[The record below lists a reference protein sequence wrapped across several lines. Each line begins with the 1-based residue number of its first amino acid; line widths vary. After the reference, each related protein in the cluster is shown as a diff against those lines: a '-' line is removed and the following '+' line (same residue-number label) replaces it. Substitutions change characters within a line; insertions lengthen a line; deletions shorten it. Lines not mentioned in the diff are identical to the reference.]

1 MLWPKSPASPPLE
14 IARIT
19 ITMTIEEQ
27 GGQRVDV
34 ELDDEDVPYIT
45 ALGMLS
51 ASREI
56 VNDIYGI
63 YRYTDGDE

>member
-1 MLWPKSPASPPLE
+1 
-14 IARIT
+14 
-19 ITMTIEEQ
+19 MTIEEQ
-27 GGQRVDV
+27 GEQRVDV
-34 ELDDEDVPYIT
+34 ELDDQDVPYIT
-45 ALGMLS
+45 TLGMLS